1 MLLRQQGPALVVH
14 TPAKLNL
21 FLEILGKRPD
31 GYHELETLMVTV
43 GLYDTLRFT
52 EDDSFA
58 TPSPFASALSAAAVP
73 SDIHLACCWAGLPEF
88 SPGPLP
94 TGQDNL
100 VMRAAELLREVTGTR
115 RGASIE
121 LTKRIPLAAGLA
133 GGSSDCAATLFALN
147 RLWKLGLSRQ
157 RLLELA
163 ARLGSDIAFF
173 LTDAPAAICRGRGEI
188 IEPVA
193 TPMRLHFVIAKP
205 NSGLSTAA
213 VFRQCR
219 PAALPRSAQPLLS
232 ALRAGQHALAAKH
245 LHNALQSPAEQLN
258 SDVARLRH
266 TFARL
271 PFFGHQMSGSGTSYF
286 GICSQREQA
295 TALAAQVR
303 SAGCDQVFV
312 ASIQP

>member
-147 RLWKLGLSRQ
+147 RFWKLGLPDQ
-157 RLLELA
+157 QLLELA

-173 LTDAPAAICRGRGEI
+173 LTRTSAAVCRGRGEI

-193 TPMRLHFVIAKP
+193 APMRLHFVIAKP
-205 NSGLSTAA
+205 TSGLSTAA

-219 PAALPRSAQPLLS
+219 PAAAPRSAQPLVDSL
-232 ALRAGQHALAAKH
+232 LAGRHALAARH
-245 LHNALQSPAEQLN
+245 LHNALQLPAEQLN
-258 SDVARLRH
+258 ADVVRLRR
-266 TFARL
+266 TFSRL
-271 PFFGHQMSGSGTSYF
+271 PFLAHQMSGSGTAYF
-286 GICSQREQA
+286 GLCSQLDQA
-295 TALAAQVR
+295 QALAARVR
-303 SAGCDQVFV
+303 SSGFDDVFV
-312 ASIQP
+312 ASTQP